1 MIQFL
6 IFYLIGFFL
15 TLTFFK
21 FFGKKIKRFDFDSI
35 PKFFSKKIKSFDFDS
50 IPQENRWP
58 DEWES
63 NKEFYIGMSVFWF
76 ISIPISMIFVIVI
89 SVYKFCEWYLGK

>member
-1 MIQFL
+1 MIRFL

-21 FFGKKIKRFDFDSI
+21 FFG
-35 PKFFSKKIKSFDFDS
+35 KKIKSFDFDS

-63 NKEFYIGMSVFWF
+63 NKEFYIGMSIFWF
-76 ISIPISMIFVIVI
+76 ISIPISMIFVII
-89 SVYKFCEWYLGK
+89 LLVYKFSEWYLGK